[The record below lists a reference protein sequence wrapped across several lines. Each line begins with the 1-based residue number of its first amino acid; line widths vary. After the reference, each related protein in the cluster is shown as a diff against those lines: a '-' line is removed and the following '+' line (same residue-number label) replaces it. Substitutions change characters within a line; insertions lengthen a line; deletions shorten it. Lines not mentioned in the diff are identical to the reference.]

1 MARAAAR
8 AHGPDCDLANHL
20 QGRLFGLLEIRLY
33 SAAKLNAH
41 NEAPAAMA
49 EDFENKNV
57 GLVAAVIGIVI
68 FLIGALGIVY
78 NL

>member
-1 MARAAAR
+1 
-8 AHGPDCDLANHL
+8 
-20 QGRLFGLLEIRLY
+20 
-33 SAAKLNAH
+33 
-41 NEAPAAMA
+41 MA